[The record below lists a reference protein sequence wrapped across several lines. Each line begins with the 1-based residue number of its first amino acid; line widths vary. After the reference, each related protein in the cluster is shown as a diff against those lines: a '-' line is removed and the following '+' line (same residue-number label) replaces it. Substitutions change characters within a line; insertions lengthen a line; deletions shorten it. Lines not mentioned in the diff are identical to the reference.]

1 MEILPITAAHL
12 DEYARISIA
21 FEVQTILDLELPDN
35 GLGGIQLHER
45 AVIPY
50 RKDYDLLGSPLTW
63 PLEFD
68 LQNWGLFLARDG
80 ETPVGGAAVAWNTN
94 DVNLLEERAD
104 LSVLW
109 DLRVAPERRGQG
121 LGRALF
127 EQAAAWSK
135 ARGCLQMKIE
145 TQNVNVHACRFYAAQ
160 GAVLGEIR
168 RFAYQ
173 DQRVRNE
180 VQLNWVLAL

>member
-1 MEILPITAAHL
+1 
-12 DEYARISIA
+12 
-21 FEVQTILDLELPDN
+21 
-35 GLGGIQLHER
+35 
-45 AVIPY
+45 
-50 RKDYDLLGSPLTW
+50 
-63 PLEFD
+63 
-68 LQNWGLFLARDG
+68 
-80 ETPVGGAAVAWNTN
+80 VGGAAVAWNTN